1 MWALINDDNSINE
14 IIRFPKALEIEGIK
28 HPKGIFKTWTWEQL
42 NAINIYTVED
52 SGTKGD
58 DKFQITSQPT
68 YTFNQS
74 KKKVTTSYTS
84 TDKALE
90 DANAVDDDGNNVLD
104 ADGNQVINFGLKT
117 IWVKKIKERAYNK
130 LRETDWY
137 VTRKT
142 EGIDIPESVTEQRT
156 AIRTDCKTIEDKI
169 IACNTMTAFKKLFI
183 VPTDDDGNQTG
194 NAPIDDWTV

>member
-1 MWALINDDNSINE
+1 MWALINDDNSIKE

-28 HPKGIFKTWTWEQL
+28 HPRAIFNTWTWEQL
-42 NAINIYTVED
+42 NNIGIYTVEA
-52 SGTKGD
+52 GVKGN
-58 DKFQITSQPT
+58 DKFEITSNPT

-74 KKKVTTSYTS
+74 KKKVTTAYTT

-104 ADGNQVINFGLKT
+104 ADGNQVINYGLKT

-137 VTRKT
+137 VIRKT
-142 EGIDIPESVTEQRT
+142 EGVDIPASVTEQRT

-169 IACNTMTAFKKLFI
+169 IACKTMTAFKKLFI
-183 VPTDDDGNQTG
+183 APTDDDGNPTG